1 MVIRHFRCQ
10 VVDVVE
16 ANVAA
21 HPLQQRGQAVI
32 MIKNRMLNI
41 GGGYISYSPCKFKLS
56 IQLSIL
62 SPAVFHVR
70 SLTYT
75 IGWCSRHGIPQIWG

>member
-1 MVIRHFRCQ
+1 

-41 GGGYISYSPCKFKLS
+41 GGGIFH
-56 IQLSIL
+56 IL
-62 SPAVFHVR
+62 PANLNYQFNCLFYR
-70 SLTYT
+70 LQFSM
-75 IGWCSRHGIPQIWG
+75 SEA